1 MMQRFCET
9 HTIAFLKSWDTTRK
23 PLDLS
28 LSDYFR
34 SHKSLGSHDRKTI
47 GEWVYTLVRWQSLF
61 DELDPSK
68 NFSKR
73 LHLLQQRPLSEWT
86 SAENLSPSARL
97 GLSPYL
103 LEILT
108 KTYGTESTR
117 LIADVLN
124 SQGPVFIRANFLKTT
139 REELLRLWQ
148 GKFTMQP
155 STRTSAGIVFA
166 KREPLF
172 ALPEFKQGLFEV
184 QDEGSQLIADLVDCK
199 PGDRVLDYCG
209 GSGGKSL
216 AFAPRMK
223 GKGEIYLHDIRKSA
237 LTEASRRF
245 RRAGVQNAQIF
256 NPEHPSLP
264 KILHKMDWVLVDV
277 PCSGTGTLRRN
288 PDMKWKIDANM
299 VERLKEEQK
308 AIFEQ
313 ALRFVKPGGKIVYS
327 TCSILPEE
335 NEQQVEHFLRTFP
348 ITLAKEPLKLLPE
361 NDGPDGFFGA
371 VFVTPKPAKA

>member
-1 MMQRFCET
+1 MQNFCDT
-9 HTIAFLKSWDTTRK
+9 HTIAFLKSWDDSFK

-47 GEWVYTLVRWQSLF
+47 GENVYALVRWQSLF
-61 DELDPSK
+61 EELDPSK

-73 LHLLQQRPLSEWT
+73 LHLLQLRPLSEWT
-86 SAENLSPSARL
+86 SIPTISLPARL

-103 LEILT
+103 WKVLMEN
-108 KTYGTESTR
+108 YGNETAR
-117 LIADVLN
+117 LIADVFTAP
-124 SQGPVFIRANFLKTT
+124 GPVFVRANLLKTT
-139 REELLRLWQ
+139 REELLRLWN
-148 GKFTMQP
+148 GKFSIRP
-155 STRTSAGIVFA
+155 STRTAAGIVFA

-172 ALPEFKQGLFEV
+172 ALPEFKAGLFEV
-184 QDEGSQLIADLVDCK
+184 QDEGSQLIADLIDVK

-209 GSGGKSL
+209 GSGGKAL

-245 RRAGVQNAQIF
+245 RRAGVQNVQIF
-256 NPEHPSLP
+256 SPEHPSLP
-264 KILHKMDWVLVDV
+264 KLTNKMDWVLVDV

-288 PDMKWKIDANM
+288 PDMKWKIDEAM
-299 VERLKEEQK
+299 IGRLKEEQK

-313 ALRFVKPGGKIVYS
+313 AYRYLKPGGRIVYA

-335 NEQQVEHFLRTFP
+335 NEDQVKHFLSKFP
-348 ITLAKEPLKLLPE
+348 LTLEKEPLKILPE
-361 NDGPDGFFGA
+361 SDGPDGFYGA
-371 VFVTPKPAKA
+371 IFIKSNP